1 MELLTITQN
10 QNTVLKVNH
19 HYQCNWN
26 NIMTAITGELKW
38 DLFAFYIVISVMFIG
53 SCCVVVSC
61 LFLCHPA
68 KSLTSL
74 NIARNNMRR
83 SKTEP
88 ELENAKKKLQTRR
101 SNSFHGKENSF
112 HWKTLSR
119 QSYTYLIKLSFQKF
133 V

>member
-1 MELLTITQN
+1 
-10 QNTVLKVNH
+10 
-19 HYQCNWN
+19 
-26 NIMTAITGELKW
+26 MTAITGELKW

-74 NIARNNMRR
+74 NINRNNMRR

-112 HWKTLSR
+112 H
-119 QSYTYLIKLSFQKF
+119 
-133 V
+133 